1 MNAQTQTLSR
11 KRFII
16 KVPLTNPKYEGYI
29 TGLVKGGGKH
39 MIDSS
44 ETAQLE
50 GFTLFK
56 QRMPEFNFVSCLT
69 EEVVKIT
76 KHTTFWTQDGMA
88 VTGQEG
94 KDLALDVDLFALTHM
109 LSDRRGPADPVAFY
123 GDGKKTHIKNRIDAF
138 LEHDNLQV
146 LEVETTPSEIHR
158 KHVNGRPLTFPLVDG
173 VPQII
178 HKSGDD
184 LIDTRFL
191 WGMDPMTV
199 PLKEFFAYDENTG
212 EFSQDEWK

>member
-1 MNAQTQTLSR
+1 MKAQT
-11 KRFII
+11 KHPKAKKIII
-16 KVPLTNPKYEGYI
+16 KVPLTDPKYDGYI

-39 MIDSS
+39 MVDSS
-44 ETAQLE
+44 ETSQLE

-56 QRMPEFNFVSCLT
+56 QRMPEFNFVTCLT
-69 EEVVKIT
+69 EEVVKLT

-88 VTGQEG
+88 VTGQNG

-109 LSDRRGPADPVAFY
+109 FSDKRGPADPSVFY
-123 GDGKKTHIKNRIDAF
+123 GKGKKTHVKNRIDAF
-138 LEHDNLQV
+138 LNQEHLQV

-158 KHVNGRPLTFPLVDG
+158 KHVNGRPMTFPLVDG

-191 WGMDPMTV
+191 WGMDPLSV
-199 PLKEFFAYDENTG
+199 PLKEFFAYDEGAG
-212 EFSQDEWK
+212 EFKQDEWM